1 MEYREHLNT
10 LIFEELTISGEVQRE
25 TNNVWKE
32 ILNILPNINT
42 NVLDGYDSVYY
53 GNYNFFITV
62 YGEKIYMYINI
73 YNFLTKN
80 SFENNKDKINYLNA
94 SSMYEGRMKWITLT
108 IPMISGNIIM
118 EPDIKD
124 SLQHELEHIF
134 QGKHGSKNI
143 LLGDGEY
150 AKARNLLYS
159 ADDDISN
166 LALIIYLG
174 NTSEQDAYIN
184 GLYAYLMAQE
194 EPMVKIKWDI
204 VKSSEAYIL
213 LMRIKTIIEKLESP
227 CDDLKEKCV
236 NYFKLTPYKML
247 KLGKKVEFRLT
258 RKIGK
263 VIAKYYKDIRQKFPI
278 KEYFSNK
285 MKKIDYFL

>member
-1 MEYREHLNT
+1 MEYRETLNS
-10 LIFEELTISGEVQRE
+10 LIFEELSISGEVQKE
-25 TNNVWKE
+25 TINTWSNILNIISKIKTDLYPNTNNVYYGQ
-32 ILNILPNINT
+32 ISFQLNIFGDKTSIF
-42 NVLDGYDSVYY
+42 V
-53 GNYNFFITV
+53 NY
-62 YGEKIYMYINI
+62 
-73 YNFLTKN
+73 YNFLNKE
-80 SFENNKDKINYLNA
+80 SFNEHKDKINYLSA
-94 SSMYEGRMKWITLT
+94 SSMVQEKLRWLT
-108 IPMISGNIIM
+108 ISIPAISGRIIM

-134 QGKHGSKNI
+134 QGKLGSKNI

-150 AKARNLLYS
+150 ANARNLLYS
-159 ADDDISN
+159 TDDDISN

-174 NTSEQDAYIN
+174 NTSEQDAYVN
-184 GLYAYLMAQE
+184 GLYAYLIAQE

-247 KLGKKVEFRLT
+247 KLGKNVEFRLI

-263 VIAKYYKDIRQKFPI
+263 VIAKYYKDIRQKIPI

-285 MKKIDYFL
+285 VRKIDYFL

>member
-1 MEYREHLNT
+1 MEYRETLNS
-10 LIFEELTISGEVQRE
+10 LIFEELSISGEVQKE
-25 TNNVWKE
+25 TINTWSNILNIISKIKTDLYPNTNNVYYGQ
-32 ILNILPNINT
+32 ISFQLNIFGDKTSIF
-42 NVLDGYDSVYY
+42 V
-53 GNYNFFITV
+53 NY
-62 YGEKIYMYINI
+62 
-73 YNFLTKN
+73 YNFLNKE
-80 SFENNKDKINYLNA
+80 SFNEHKDEINYLSA
-94 SSMYEGRMKWITLT
+94 SSMVQDKLRWLT
-108 IPMISGNIIM
+108 ISIPAISGRIIM

-134 QGKHGSKNI
+134 QGKLGSKNI

-150 AKARNLLYS
+150 ANARNLLYS
-159 ADDDISN
+159 TDDDISN

-174 NTSEQDAYIN
+174 NTSKQDAYVN
-184 GLYAYLMAQE
+184 GLYAYLIAQE

-227 CDDLKEKCV
+227 CDELKEKCV

-247 KLGKKVEFRLT
+247 KLGKNVEFRLI

-278 KEYFSNK
+278 KEYFSK
-285 MKKIDYFL
+285 KIKKIDYFL